1 MLIINI
7 YTIDYDDG
15 VQISI
20 YVFNFIELCNNIKSI
35 KTISEIDIE

>member
-7 YTIDYDDG
+7 YTIDYEDG
-15 VQISI
+15 VQMYV

-35 KTISEIDIE
+35 KTISETDIE